1 MQQPESSEMK
11 ENSPPRRYMGQVKW
25 FNNKAGYGFIT
36 TTLEGENTND
46 IFAHYTTIQVNNTQ
60 YKYLVQGEYVEFSLS
75 TSVND
80 THEFQA
86 TQITGMNNGRLMCE
100 TRQISRRVPRED
112 DSEPRQ
118 ISRRVP
124 REDDS
129 EPRQISRRVPRED
142 DAEPRRGPSPVKRIQ
157 RRPVQK
163 ETTKTPRASNIPRAK
178 SSDGFE
184 TVTRGK
190 AVKKQVQ

>member
-124 REDDS
+124 REDD
-129 EPRQISRRVPRED
+129 
-142 DAEPRRGPSPVKRIQ
+142 AEPRRGPSPVKRIQ

>member
-1 MQQPESSEMK
+1 MQQPESSEVK

-36 TTLEGENTND
+36 TSLEGSNTND

-75 TSVND
+75 TSVSD

-100 TRQISRRVPRED
+100 TRQISRRLPRED
-112 DSEPRQ
+112 DSEP
-118 ISRRVP
+118 P
-124 REDDS
+124 
-129 EPRQISRRVPRED
+129 
-142 DAEPRRGPSPVKRIQ
+142 RGPSPVKRIQ
-157 RRPVQK
+157 KSRPPQK
-163 ETTKTPRASNIPRAK
+163 DIPKAPRAPTVIPVK

-184 TVTRGK
+184 SVTRGK
-190 AVKKQVQ
+190 VLKKVKKQV

>member
-1 MQQPESSEMK
+1 MQQPESSEVK

-36 TTLEGENTND
+36 TTLEGANTND

-100 TRQISRRVPRED
+100 TRQM
-112 DSEPRQ
+112 
-118 ISRRVP
+118 
-124 REDDS
+124 
-129 EPRQISRRVPRED
+129 SRRVPRED
-142 DAEPRRGPSPVKRIQ
+142 DAEPPRGPSPVKRTQ
-157 RRPVQK
+157 RRPPQK
-163 ETTKTPRASNIPRAK
+163 ETPKTPRASNIPRAK

-190 AVKKQVQ
+190 AVKKVKTQVQ

>member
-1 MQQPESSEMK
+1 MQQPESTESK
-11 ENSPPRRYMGQVKW
+11 PRRYMGQVKW

-36 TTLEGENTND
+36 TTLDGSNTND

-86 TQITGMNNGRLMCE
+86 THITGMNNGRLMCE
-100 TRQISRRVPRED
+100 TRQISRRLPREGD
-112 DSEPRQ
+112 GSEQEPR
-118 ISRRVP
+118 
-124 REDDS
+124 
-129 EPRQISRRVPRED
+129 
-142 DAEPRRGPSPVKRIQ
+142 PVKRVQ
-157 RRPVQK
+157 RASSG
-163 ETTKTPRASNIPRAK
+163 TTPKTPRASADMK

-184 TVTRGK
+184 SVTRGK
-190 AVKKQVQ
+190 GLKKVRKPQV